1 MHGFSENYLKV
12 SQAWNPDAVNAITS
26 VKLGKLNGDMIYSAE

>member
-12 SQAWNPDAVNAITS
+12 SRPWNPNAINSIST
-26 VKLGKLNGDMIYSAE
+26 VTLGKLSGEMIYSAE